1 MPYYEYALDT
11 ILDVE
16 MPRDAALTEDQQ
28 DSIEAA
34 AELLYGLIH
43 ARYILTPRG
52 MNAMVDKFENM
63 QFGRCPRVLCQGQ
76 AVLPVGQSDLP
87 RTHTC
92 KIFCPKCARSPRRA
106 TSYRA
111 APAAPPRRCA
121 PHTRTCP
128 AQVRRDLLPAP
139 VAAHEH
145 RWRVLRNYVLPPLPA
160 DALGTRPRAC
170 AARYGRD
177 MAEIRARPVRLY
189 DAMMPRLQAR
199 KRSMCHASSG
209 SRSAVRSPSAGMGGG
224 AAPLARREPAR
235 AEGQRKAERPPP
247 NSRTV
252 PACAPRT

>member
-92 KIFCPKCARSPRRA
+92 KAFCPKCARSPRRA
-106 TSYRA
+106 TSHRA
-111 APAAPPRRCA
+111 APAAPPRCR
-121 PHTRTCP
+121 
-128 AQVRRDLLPAP
+128 
-139 VAAHEH
+139 
-145 RWRVLRNYVLPPLPA
+145 
-160 DALGTRPRAC
+160 
-170 AARYGRD
+170 
-177 MAEIRARPVRLY
+177 
-189 DAMMPRLQAR
+189 
-199 KRSMCHASSG
+199 
-209 SRSAVRSPSAGMGGG
+209 
-224 AAPLARREPAR
+224 
-235 AEGQRKAERPPP
+235 
-247 NSRTV
+247 
-252 PACAPRT
+252 APR